1 MKWNTKALSQ
11 NSWLVPHW
19 YFKYYSW
26 PFNKMIECESLH
38 LLTRVRQTAKYH
50 VVLKFQVSNI
60 LWYCH
65 IMEAG
70 YVKTN
75 LDVLRALFKNYLERF
90 STMKLE
96 VWRHSSVFFKWIK
109 SVCEKLTLITGVPEA
124 ISLADLKQKL
134 Q

>member
-1 MKWNTKALSQ
+1 
-11 NSWLVPHW
+11 
-19 YFKYYSW
+19 
-26 PFNKMIECESLH
+26 MIECESLH

-50 VVLKFQVSNI
+50 ILKFQVSNV

-75 LDVLRALFKNYLERF
+75 LDVLRALFK
-90 STMKLE
+90 TI
-96 VWRHSSVFFKWIK
+96 WRDF
-109 SVCEKLTLITGVPEA
+109 
-124 ISLADLKQKL
+124 Q